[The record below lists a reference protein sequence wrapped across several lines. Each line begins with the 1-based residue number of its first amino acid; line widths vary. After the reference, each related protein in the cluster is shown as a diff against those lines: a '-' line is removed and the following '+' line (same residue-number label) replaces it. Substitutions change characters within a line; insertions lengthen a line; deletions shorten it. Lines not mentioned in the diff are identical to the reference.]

1 VAKVF
6 LTPLLISGLLLLP
19 SCSNSPKPVDKPL
32 AKTECEIVSEK
43 AAEKGN
49 AVKELQAANQDNNNA
64 ALLSWFYYIVEESDC
79 FSSELVSQAKA
90 GIALIL
96 KQ

>member
-1 VAKVF
+1 M
-6 LTPLLISGLLLLP
+6 LLP
-19 SCSNSPKPVDKPL
+19 SCSNSPKPADKPL

-43 AAEKGN
+43 ALEKGK
-49 AVKELQAANQDNNNA
+49 AVKELQDANQDINNA
-64 ALLSWFYYIVEESDC
+64 ALLSYFYWIVEESDC
-79 FSSELVSQAKA
+79 FSSELVSQAKS